1 MADSI
6 SATPQNP
13 YLAPLARGVRSLQ
26 ELAGQYEVKPWVP
39 LLGGTSVDELLGL
52 PGAAR
57 EVENWSYGNAPFRI
71 NPYAGGTASYV
82 PEVKPG
88 RKSDLADTLLLA
100 ADVVP
105 VMPAASRAVAG
116 GANLL
121 GDVAVRA
128 ITRNPT
134 ATAVGALREAGA
146 MNPLSAIVKPVGNIN
161 LAPVTRAEML
171 KGPEVQPVENFLAQV
186 RNTPGVTAEGFDELA
201 KRYQG
206 LEPGAKLSKTEFEQL
221 VPPSEYSRVD
231 LAGSA
236 ADANEHLYFEAADR
250 ISPSEIYESLAY
262 QLGSNNPRR
271 ITSEL
276 DDFVNEA
283 LSWDQL
289 SPETRELLQRNGV
302 DEPYKLETLF
312 LEERD
317 NMIQQVAD
325 ELYRE
330 SGGSAASRYPYFE
343 YQRLVSNPEAAADN
357 YFEMGVTHPE
367 LRDQP
372 YRHYGDYYNRDD
384 GLVGHVRGTYFGAD
398 DAEDARELLLGKTER
413 GTPFTLTAKPRSL
426 VIEEI
431 QSDAQKGVKQSG
443 ALRQAHGTVFKAAI
457 DNALERGARTVY
469 LPTSEVIGMVRG
481 KPGAAYASIYD
492 QQVVKEGLK
501 PLLKI
506 PGVTVTD
513 IPGDGSLAGKTAYR
527 QIDFTDEAREYI
539 LNGPGQLAPGY
550 ALGGLVQKY
559 DDGGAVKPESRWEQF
574 KAAAAPEAPVAW
586 LLEKLGQGV
595 GNIKQAITDP
605 RAFHERA
612 LGNLARRIQ
621 EDPEGFAL
629 DWTGG
634 GLGGVIKGKG
644 GNWLAG
650 QVEKAVAP
658 LKRQSGFLPGFQ
670 HDVVTLPDGRRLSQ
684 TTGEVLPPGEAL
696 TPDSAINKWLDQK
709 LTKYIKNEMATPEDP
724 LRLAAERWE
733 QAVKPRMLAEK
744 NAQLEK
750 AKADLMKAQRERN
763 VPEEYLTSS
772 RARILEL
779 EKERDLINAR
789 TGLHFAPQPTQQSLM
804 AFTKENRALSGFPR
818 EGMATTDLAKRWE
831 DLADKY
837 LEGSGQAGQMTKPG
851 YWLRES
857 DAQRIT
863 AENPWLFKV
872 PPETPVYR
880 PNAGVSQ
887 NETGFKHMVDELK
900 NAMNPESGLPKELQ
914 ISAKDL
920 DKMNVAQVSELVDRI
935 NAHRA
940 VQKAEANKLA
950 AQKSIE
956 VYKEYPDSPQG
967 LRWVEMKQIEPKE
980 FKLPEGYQMVEDPVR
995 DQTGRAVQ
1003 QGYRLY
1009 SPEGSPLSYGE
1020 TPTQAYAKYFGKKDL
1035 EAALKY
1041 EGDVMQHCVGGYC
1054 PDVVEG
1060 RSRIF
1065 SLRDA
1070 NGQPYATVEVKPDV
1084 KATNPDYAFELANSM
1099 IDRVPARQR
1108 DEFQQFLQDEWTGS
1122 DLKTLLSGTKW
1133 EKYIPEEALQ
1143 SQTPMFK
1150 IEQIKGHGNKKPPEE
1165 MMPYIQDF
1173 VKSQK
1178 WSSVGDAGNA
1188 GLFRIDPKSDL
1199 ARDLRAAQ
1207 MDVPDYVTNDEL
1219 TELFNAVR
1227 GKAAGG
1233 AVGMAHG
1240 GLVQGYAAGG
1250 PVEYDPERVSALAEQ
1265 LLRPAQRYATGG
1277 AVSTPNDYD
1286 EGKIQSLADSIL
1298 EEFTHA

>member
-6 SATPQNP
+6 SATP
-13 YLAPLARGVRSLQ
+13 APQ
-26 ELAGQYEVKPWVP
+26 
-39 LLGGTSVDELLGL
+39 
-52 PGAAR
+52 
-57 EVENWSYGNAPFRI
+57 
-71 NPYAGGTASYV
+71 
-82 PEVKPG
+82 
-88 RKSDLADTLLLA
+88 
-100 ADVVP
+100 
-105 VMPAASRAVAG
+105 
-116 GANLL
+116 
-121 GDVAVRA
+121 
-128 ITRNPT
+128 PT
-134 ATAVGALREAGA
+134 
-146 MNPLSAIVKPVGNIN
+146 
-161 LAPVTRAEML
+161 
-171 KGPEVQPVENFLAQV
+171 
-186 RNTPGVTAEGFDELA
+186 
-201 KRYQG
+201 
-206 LEPGAKLSKTEFEQL
+206 
-221 VPPSEYSRVD
+221 
-231 LAGSA
+231 
-236 ADANEHLYFEAADR
+236 
-250 ISPSEIYESLAY
+250 
-262 QLGSNNPRR
+262 
-271 ITSEL
+271 
-276 DDFVNEA
+276 
-283 LSWDQL
+283 
-289 SPETRELLQRNGV
+289 
-302 DEPYKLETLF
+302 
-312 LEERD
+312 
-317 NMIQQVAD
+317 
-325 ELYRE
+325 
-330 SGGSAASRYPYFE
+330 
-343 YQRLVSNPEAAADN
+343 
-357 YFEMGVTHPE
+357 
-367 LRDQP
+367 
-372 YRHYGDYYNRDD
+372 
-384 GLVGHVRGTYFGAD
+384 
-398 DAEDARELLLGKTER
+398 
-413 GTPFTLTAKPRSL
+413 
-426 VIEEI
+426 
-431 QSDAQKGVKQSG
+431 
-443 ALRQAHGTVFKAAI
+443 
-457 DNALERGARTVY
+457 
-469 LPTSEVIGMVRG
+469 
-481 KPGAAYASIYD
+481 
-492 QQVVKEGLK
+492 
-501 PLLKI
+501 
-506 PGVTVTD
+506 
-513 IPGDGSLAGKTAYR
+513 
-527 QIDFTDEAREYI
+527 
-539 LNGPGQLAPGY
+539 
-550 ALGGLVQKY
+550 
-559 DDGGAVKPESRWEQF
+559 RWEQF

-586 LLEKLGQGV
+586 LLEKLGEGV

-621 EDPEGFAL
+621 EDPEGFAM

-658 LKRQSGFLPGFQ
+658 LKLPTPSRATDAWGN
-670 HDVVTLPDGRRLSQ
+670 
-684 TTGEVLPPGEAL
+684 EVPNPLANSPMYRENEAV
-696 TPDSAINKWLDQK
+696 NRWLDQK
-709 LTKYIKNEMATPEDP
+709 LTKYVKNEMATPEDP

-750 AKADLMKAQRERN
+750 AKADLVKAQRERN

-789 TGLHFAPQPTQQSLM
+789 TGLHFTPQPTQQSLM

-818 EGMATTDLAKRWE
+818 EGMATSDLAKRWE

-956 VYKEYPDSPQG
+956 VYKDYPDSPQG

-980 FKLPEGYQMVEDPVR
+980 LQLPEGYQMIEDPVR

-1041 EGDVMQHCVGGYC
+1041 EGDVMSHCVGGYC

-1065 SLRDA
+1065 SLRDSS
-1070 NGQPYATVEVKPDV
+1070 GKPYATVEVKRAEQNFQTFWDSLTD
-1084 KATNPDYAFELANSM
+1084 AQRAELQPVISQRTADM
-1099 IDRVPARQR
+1099 ISQVEQR
-1108 DEFQQFLQDEWTGS
+1108 PEIAQYGMQAVENMAWKMGVESLPQFKQ
-1122 DLKTLLSGTKW
+1122 
-1133 EKYIPEEALQ
+1133 YM
-1143 SQTPMFK
+1143 SQPRLY
-1150 IEQIKGHGNKKPPEE
+1150 IEQIKGYKNQKPPEE

-1178 WSSVGDAGNA
+1178 WSSVGDLGNA

-1207 MDVPDYVTNDEL
+1207 INVPDYVTNDEL